1 MLLPKTAPDCQ
12 RRSITGV
19 PEALRPALRS
29 GFSVLL
35 SVVIVLW
42 PDISA
47 AGDRPILRGYSSQ
60 FIYLRPLESVPS
72 VQFLDGARQPVDFSR
87 FRGKVVL
94 ANFWATWCSPCAYEV
109 PALDRLQAEMGGDRF
124 AVVAIALDTAGLEA
138 VAPFFLRQGLTHLA
152 IYLDPSHR
160 TFYSDSRN
168 AKGAPFALYGLPI
181 SYLIDDRGRA
191 VGYLKGAA
199 DWTSPDAGQ
208 FLKHFIAESE
218 VGSK

>member
-94 ANFWATWCSPCAYEV
+94 ANFWAM
-109 PALDRLQAEMGGDRF
+109 QAEMGGDRF